1 MVCFIFLTYYCYHSY
16 LCMCG
21 GGGGGVE
28 KMMCYMKLVFFQRN
42 IHVFFLFESI
52 KAMKTLL
59 NYSFRD
65 DNL

>member
-1 MVCFIFLTYYCYHSY
+1 MVCFIFLTYYYYHSY
-16 LCMCG
+16 LCMC

>member
-1 MVCFIFLTYYCYHSY
+1 MWCVLFFLPTAITILTYV
-16 LCMCG
+16 CMCG
-21 GGGGGVE
+21 GGGLE
-28 KMMCYMKLVFFQRN
+28 KMICYMKLVFFQRN